1 MLYPQHDGVSRDYP
15 GLSTKVGLAGSVS
28 VARVRPRTSKGITD
42 LLLPQTSMGLIPIV
56 PLRRAPEQ
64 MLAALFSRLRSRPL
78 SQLSRQITP
87 RTKNGH
93 APPPVRSREVS
104 NLSILIT
111 SGPGEFPRVESN

>member
-28 VARVRPRTSKGITD
+28 GITD